1 MKDTASISQANK
13 ISLTRK
19 LILCLRQCCWK
30 TGNGLWRRQQERAS
44 LCMLESLLQYC
55 WELREFSRLRPFS
68 LTKQAFSDILW
79 IKSFCYSRRWL
90 PWCQGCQESKHD
102 SDAVKN
108 ACCPST
114 ESVSHFSQSTIHS
127 SSLISKLCLCILT
140 RKQSFHLNRNSMEQT
155 RWWLGLGWVKVQ
167 GAKSGALKS
176 IWSTKQK
183 PRSSS
188 HRLRLPFTLT
198 VTLRLLVHWHMR
210 RNTHVHL
217 YNKHENYLKT

>member
-30 TGNGLWRRQQERAS
+30 AGNGLWRRQQERAS

-68 LTKQAFSDILW
+68 LTKQAFSDILL

-102 SDAVKN
+102 SDAIKN
-108 ACCPST
+108 VCCPST

-127 SSLISKLCLCILT
+127 SLLISKLCLCILT

-155 RWWLGLGWVKVQ
+155 RWWLGLGKGTGRQVWCLEVDLINKAE
-167 GAKSGALKS
+167 AK
-176 IWSTKQK
+176 KQLTQA
-183 PRSSS
+183 SSS
-188 HRLRLPFTLT
+188 LHSHCHAEVACALT
-198 VTLRLLVHWHMR
+198 HA
-210 RNTHVHL
+210 
-217 YNKHENYLKT
+217 